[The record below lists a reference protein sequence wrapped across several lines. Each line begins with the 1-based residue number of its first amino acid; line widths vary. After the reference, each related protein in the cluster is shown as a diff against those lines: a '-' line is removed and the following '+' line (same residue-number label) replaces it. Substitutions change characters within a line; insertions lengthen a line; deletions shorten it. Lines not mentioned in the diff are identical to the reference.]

1 MRDDELRD
9 LVVDELAW
17 DALIDDSQID
27 VQVVGGIVTL
37 VGTVPSYAEKLAA
50 QDAARAVDG
59 VHDLVNEIDVKRSAG
74 AHPSDD
80 ELRVIIDRVLD
91 WDALVPERDLNA
103 SVADG
108 WVTLSGTVSTA
119 SQRAEA
125 ERAISHLQGVRGI
138 RDTIEIA
145 EPDVSTEDVHHAIV
159 EALTRRAAHR
169 AADIDVVIDGPS
181 VTLRG
186 VAQTEGEKTA
196 ILGAVSHAPGVRGV
210 CDELRLA
217 PSG

>member
-74 AHPSDD
+74 AHP
-80 ELRVIIDRVLD
+80 I
-91 WDALVPERDLNA
+91 
-103 SVADG
+103 
-108 WVTLSGTVSTA
+108 
-119 SQRAEA
+119 
-125 ERAISHLQGVRGI
+125 
-138 RDTIEIA
+138 
-145 EPDVSTEDVHHAIV
+145 
-159 EALTRRAAHR
+159 
-169 AADIDVVIDGPS
+169 GP
-181 VTLRG
+181 
-186 VAQTEGEKTA
+186 
-196 ILGAVSHAPGVRGV
+196 
-210 CDELRLA
+210 
-217 PSG
+217 